1 MVKFLNEANENKIRN
16 IKEKYD
22 KFYTLIISVLWV
34 ISTIFDLICFHC
46 FWSDYMLELYSC
58 FFLIFMSLYSLIPAK
73 IPKLITNYF
82 GLISII
88 LGRAIVMIIFSL
100 LFLGD
105 KHLFHKLCAIFLFI
119 GGVILLIMELISP
132 ETNQENKFY
141 ASNEENHNNDEKN
154 NENSQNDSNP
164 PTKLDEDS
172 QPQAVENINKLN
184 NFNDLNNNENNNK
197 QNNEMVGDSE
207 NQMQDFNN

>member
-1 MVKFLNEANENKIRN
+1 MVKFINEANENKVHN
-16 IKEKYD
+16 IKEKLD
-22 KFYTLIISVLWV
+22 KFYTLIISALWV

-73 IPKLITNYF
+73 IPKFITNYF

-119 GGVILLIMELISP
+119 GGFILLVMEILAP
-132 ETNQENKFY
+132 EDLDNKFLP
-141 ASNEENHNNDEKN
+141 SNENNISTGNDE
-154 NENSQNDSNP
+154 NSHDSNP
-164 PTKLDEDS
+164 PTKLDE
-172 QPQAVENINKLN
+172 
-184 NFNDLNNNENNNK
+184 
-197 QNNEMVGDSE
+197 E
-207 NQMQDFNN
+207 NQQGPENLDGGMSNPSDMNITS